1 MKKLHL
7 ITLVAVSLLIA
18 SCSTSG
24 KAVDNASIQGD
35 WMILSAL
42 GISTASGEET
52 PYIKFDG
59 KEKVNGFA
67 GVNRFF
73 GSDQCTKGNSHKH
86 LTIKERVAIDFDT
99 QCRQQHQAEEC
110 HETQD
115 RLARKL
121 RHLSLI
127 LMQENTHKER
137 CELRCEE

>member
-35 WMILSAL
+35 WMILTAL
-42 GISTASGEET
+42 GINTSGGEET

-73 GSDQCTKGNSHKH
+73 GSYQCTKGK
-86 LTIKERVAIDFDT
+86 LTFSSMGMTRMMGPNMQIEDSVSKALDKVDRVRIKGTSATLYDAQGKAVIT
-99 QCRQQHQAEEC
+99 MK
-110 HETQD
+110 
-115 RLARKL
+115 RK
-121 RHLSLI
+121 
-127 LMQENTHKER
+127 
-137 CELRCEE
+137 